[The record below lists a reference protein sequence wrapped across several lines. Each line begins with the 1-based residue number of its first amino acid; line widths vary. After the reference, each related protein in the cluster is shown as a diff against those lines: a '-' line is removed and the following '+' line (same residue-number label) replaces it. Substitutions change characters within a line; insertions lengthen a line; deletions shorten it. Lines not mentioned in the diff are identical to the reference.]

1 MGVHNRRA
9 GGLVGRLGYSLAF
22 VLVLALGAAGRVQAQ
37 GAQAHQGFWIGFGLG
52 YGSADISCDGCG
64 SGDRQGGTV
73 MSLAMGGTLNQQL
86 LLGGELNGWG
96 KWGSAVDDGGLIL
109 GNTSF
114 VAYYYPGATSGFFI
128 KGGVGLASYVS
139 IDSSGTT
146 TSGNGFGGLVGV
158 GYDIPLGA
166 KTSLTP
172 MADFRFGSIGT
183 IKNDAASF
191 PVGLD
196 QNLIEVGLGLTWH

>member
-1 MGVHNRRA
+1 MRGCSRRS
-9 GGLVGRLGYSLAF
+9 GRPLGRLGHSM
-22 VLVLALGAAGRVQAQ
+22 VLVLALALGAAGRAAAQ
-37 GAQAHQGFWIGFGLG
+37 GAQAREGFWIGFGFG
-52 YGSADISCDGCG
+52 YGSAEVSCDGCG
-64 SGDRQGGTV
+64 ASDRQGGAA
-73 MSLAMGGTLNQQL
+73 MFLAMGGTVSEKL

-96 KWGSAVDDGGLIL
+96 KWGSAVDNGGLIL

-114 VAYYYPGATSGFFI
+114 VAYYFPGATSGFFV

-158 GYDIPLGA
+158 GYDIPVGRA
-166 KTSLTP
+166 VSLTP
-172 MADFRFGSIGT
+172 VASFRFGSIGT
-183 IKNDAASF
+183 ISNDEASF

-196 QNLIEVGLGLTWH
+196 QNVVDVGLGITWH